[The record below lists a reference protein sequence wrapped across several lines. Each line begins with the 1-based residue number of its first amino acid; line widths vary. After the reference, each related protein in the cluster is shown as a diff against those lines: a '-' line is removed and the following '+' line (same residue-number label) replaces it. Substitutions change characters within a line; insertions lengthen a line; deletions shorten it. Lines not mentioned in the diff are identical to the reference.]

1 MRAAHRKANRDS
13 LLLKTL
19 TMCRGSAERAAG
31 SARYR
36 RRRHT
41 EENAMRNLVIS
52 LAAVAAAAFV
62 PAATMA
68 QGIAVDT
75 PVGGV
80 RIGDPG
86 YHRYYRDY
94 DGPVVRERRIYR
106 ERDVGLRSDCRTIT
120 IQRDDGSMKR
130 IRRCD

>member
-1 MRAAHRKANRDS
+1 
-13 LLLKTL
+13 
-19 TMCRGSAERAAG
+19 
-31 SARYR
+31 
-36 RRRHT
+36 
-41 EENAMRNLVIS
+41 MRNLVIS
-52 LAAVAAAAFV
+52 VAAVAAAAVFA
-62 PAATMA
+62 PSASIA